1 MRCRRAER
9 LISRAMDSRLPGGG
23 SKDLAAHLAGC
34 PACRSY
40 QTRLNS
46 IQGGAALRREAPVP
60 PGYWDD
66 LSSRVR
72 ARLDSARP
80 PGRGRSARRAWRWA
94 WVAVPAA
101 AAGVLISLPLF
112 RPRPPSIADISGSP
126 AHLEP
131 VTLAFLG
138 DLDVAGD
145 LDVLVSADIREETGS
160 LSPYEL
166 PDLADDPGFWES
178 LTEDEAS
185 FFDREI
191 AEELKS

>member
-1 MRCRRAER
+1 
-9 LISRAMDSRLPGGG
+9 
-23 SKDLAAHLAGC
+23 
-34 PACRSY
+34 
-40 QTRLNS
+40 
-46 IQGGAALRREAPVP
+46 
-60 PGYWDD
+60 
-66 LSSRVR
+66 
-72 ARLDSARP
+72 
-80 PGRGRSARRAWRWA
+80 
-94 WVAVPAA
+94 
-101 AAGVLISLPLF
+101 
-112 RPRPPSIADISGSP
+112 
-126 AHLEP
+126 
-131 VTLAFLG
+131 LAFLG